1 MEPRPSIRKAPL
13 IGGVIAALVVSL
25 ALPAPATAAPA
36 EAADPF
42 TLVVLP
48 DTQNYSY
55 ANQAVLD
62 AQLTWVRDS
71 MAELDTAFVMQV
83 GDLVSDW
90 DNPRH
95 WQNVSG
101 AFEILDD
108 ANVPY
113 TVLPGNHDFDEATG
127 DVTVFNSHFP
137 PTRHSTAAWNTA
149 ERRYGGFLGQ
159 SQFGPDPTDRGNA
172 DSYALFTAGGTDFL
186 VLNLEWEAPGYALDW
201 ADRVLAAHPDRT
213 VIMATHSFLTVNGLR
228 MTSPQRPGG
237 TSTAALWEEF
247 VSTHCQIQLVVAGHS
262 NVGDLG
268 EANRTDLNS
277 CGQPVQQILTDYQ
290 SRPNG
295 GNGWLRYYT
304 FDPAANTMRA
314 TTYSPTLDQFETDA
328 NSAFT
333 LPFALSDTPPAPQA
347 TIAEDAFGRST
358 PTGWGTADVGG
369 PWTVSLG
376 SAGPLSVGGG
386 TGRMSLIPGQTR
398 MAGLEAIATTDAV
411 IDIQVASSAASSG
424 GATHTTIVGRQVGS
438 STYGLN
444 VRFEPGGRLRL
455 YLLRGNTALD
465 VADLDWAP
473 GVPLSVRL
481 SVTGTSPTQLAA
493 KVWPVGGTEPADWQ
507 LQATDAAAA
516 LQSPGSIA
524 IRSAVSSSSSVPSTV
539 LSFDD
544 LRVVSATEPPPPP
557 PPPANQPPVAVIA
570 TPTIDG
576 LTVSLTGTGSS
587 DPDGTIVS
595 HAWQFGDG
603 TGAAGPTAT
612 RTYAAEGTYTVTLT
626 VTDDAG
632 ATASATRSVTV
643 SSPPPPPPPPPP
655 PGGDDVIAADAFARS
670 VPSGWGTADVGG
682 AWTVSAGSSAPLA
695 VSDGAGRMTLIP
707 GQTRFANL
715 ASASTSDAVMEVQLR
730 SDVASTGG
738 AAHATLIARQVG
750 NSAYGLNVR
759 FEPGGQLRLY
769 LLRDN
774 TALRSYTG
782 TWTPGQ
788 DLTARVSVT
797 GTSPTQLSAKIWP
810 TSVAEPADWQLVA
823 TDSAGPLQ
831 SAGTVA
837 VKGSVSSSSSVAT
850 TSLVF
855 DDLRITSPA
864 APAP

>member
-1 MEPRPSIRKAPL
+1 MERRPSLRKTPL
-13 IGGVIAALVVSL
+13 IGGVIAALVIAL
-25 ALPAPATAAPA
+25 ALPASATAAPPA
-36 EAADPF
+36 AADPF

-71 MAELDTAFVMQV
+71 MVDLDTAFVMQV

-95 WQNVSG
+95 WENVSG

-113 TVLPGNHDFDEATG
+113 TVLPGNHDFDAATG
-127 DVTVFNSHFP
+127 DMGAFNSHFP
-137 PTRHSTAAWNTA
+137 PTRHSGTAWNTA
-149 ERRYGGFLGQ
+149 ERRYGGYLGQ
-159 SQFGPDPTDRGNA
+159 SQFGPDPVDRGNA
-172 DSYALFTAGGTDFL
+172 DNYALFTAGGTDFL

-228 MTSPQRPGG
+228 MTTPQRPGG

-247 VSTHCQIQLVVAGHS
+247 VSTHCQIRLVVAGHS

-290 SRPNG
+290 SRANG

-304 FDPAANTMRA
+304 FDPTANTMRA
-314 TTYSPTLDQFETDA
+314 TTYSPTLNQFETDA

-333 LPFALSDTPPAPQA
+333 VPFELTEAPPAPQTA
-347 TIAEDAFGRST
+347 IAADAFGRST
-358 PTGWGTADVGG
+358 PSGWGTADVGG

-376 SAGPLSVGGG
+376 SSGPLSVASGA
-386 TGRMSLIPGQTR
+386 GRMSLVPGQTR
-398 MAGLEAIATTDAV
+398 MVSLDAIATTDAV
-411 IDIQVASSAASSG
+411 VDLRVASSAASSG
-424 GATHTTIVGRQVGS
+424 GAAHTTLIGRQVGS
-438 STYGLN
+438 SSYGLN

-455 YLLRGNTALD
+455 YLLRSNTALA
-465 VADLDWAP
+465 VADTTWSP

-481 SVTGTSPTQLAA
+481 SVIGTGPTQLAA
-493 KVWPVGGTEPADWQ
+493 KVWPAGGSEPAAWQ

-516 LQSPGSIA
+516 LQAPGSIA
-524 IRSAVSSSSSVPSTV
+524 IRSAVSSSSTVPSTV
-539 LSFDD
+539 LTFDD
-544 LRVVSATEPPPPP
+544 LRVVSSTAPPPP
-557 PPPANQPPVAVIA
+557 PPPANQSPTAVIA
-570 TPTIDG
+570 PPTVDD
-576 LTVSLTGTGSS
+576 LTVSLTGTASS

-612 RTYAAEGTYTVTLT
+612 HTYAADGTYTITLT

-632 ATASATRSVTV
+632 ATASATRAVTV
-643 SSPPPPPPPPPP
+643 SSPPPPPPPPP

-670 VPSGWGTADVGG
+670 VASGWGTADVGG
-682 AWTVSAGSSAPLA
+682 DWTVSAGSSAPLS

-715 ASASTSDAVMEVQLR
+715 TAVSTTESVTGVRLR
-730 SDVASTGG
+730 ADVASTGG
-738 AAHATLIARQVG
+738 AAHATLIGRQVG
-750 NSAYGLNVR
+750 GSSYGLNVR
-759 FEPGGQLRLY
+759 FEPGGLLRVY

-774 TALRSYTG
+774 TALRTFTG
-782 TWTPGQ
+782 TWTAGEEF
-788 DLTARVSVT
+788 TARLSVT
-797 GTSPTQLSAKIWP
+797 GTSPTQLAAKIWP
-810 TSVAEPADWQLVA
+810 TGGTEPADWQLVA
-823 TDSAGPLQ
+823 TDSAGALQ

-837 VKGSVSSSSSVAT
+837 IKGSVSSSSSVAT
-850 TSLVF
+850 TRLVF
-855 DDLRITSPA
+855 DDLRLTSPA
-864 APAP
+864 AP